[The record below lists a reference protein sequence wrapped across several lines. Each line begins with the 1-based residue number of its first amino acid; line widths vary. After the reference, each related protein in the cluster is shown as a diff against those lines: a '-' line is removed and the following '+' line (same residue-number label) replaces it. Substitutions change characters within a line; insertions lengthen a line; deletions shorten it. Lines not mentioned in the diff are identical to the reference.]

1 MKKALVLASVASMI
15 DQFNMPNILLMK
27 ELGYEVDVVA
37 NFTESG
43 SITSERTENLKM
55 RLLKLGVN
63 IINVP
68 IPRKIFAIKNI
79 LKSYKVIKKLCNE
92 NNYNLLHC
100 HSPIGGAIARLGAR
114 RARKSAGTKVIY
126 TAHGFH
132 FYKGAPLKNWLL
144 FYTIEKYC
152 SRFTDV
158 LITINKEDY
167 SLAKS
172 KMKAKRVEYLPG
184 VGVDVAKFSKNEQSE
199 SARSLKRKEMQISE
213 SDVVLLSVGELNKNK
228 NHLTIIKAFSKIKN
242 KSVKYLIV
250 GKGLLKEELEN
261 LIKECG
267 LQNQVFLLGFRTD
280 VAEIYKACDI
290 FVFPSYREGL
300 SVSIMEAMASELP
313 CVVSKIRGNCDLI
326 DCEKGGYLCEP
337 NNEEEFF
344 KGINELINHKEK
356 RLEFGLYNAQKVK
369 DFSIEPVMKKT
380 KEIYLG

>member
-15 DQFNMPNILLMK
+15 DQFNMPNILLLK

-63 IINVP
+63 VINVP

-132 FYKGAPLKNWLL
+132 FYKGAPLKNWIL

-152 SRFTDV
+152 ARFTDV

-213 SDVVLLSVGELNKNK
+213 SDVILLSVGELNENK
-228 NHLTIIKAFSKIKN
+228 NHSVIIDAIARLNDKN
-242 KSVKYLIV
+242 VKYFIV
-250 GKGLLKEELEN
+250 GKGHLKEELEKKIAN
-261 LIKECG
+261 NKLE
-267 LQNQVFLLGFRTD
+267 NQVFLLGFRTD

-300 SVSIMEAMASELP
+300 SVSIMEAMASNLP
-313 CVVSKIRGNCDLI
+313 CVVSRIRGNTDLI
-326 DCEKGGYLCEP
+326 DSEKGGFLCEP
-337 NNEEEFF
+337 FDAIQF
-344 KGINELINHKEK
+344 QDYIK
-356 RLEFGLYNAQKVK
+356 RLIESKVLREKFGEYNSNKIQN
-369 DFSIEPVMKKT
+369 FSVENVMEKT